1 MTEFTPEEFEQ
12 LAEEL
17 RTTAR
22 ALLPAI
28 IERKLPLLITACD
41 EAAELGNYRTKP
53 QITVDVW
60 QPIETAP
67 TDGSYIIGRRV
78 IGNNK
83 LVCVVSWRFWTL
95 GDDVLSDLQPT
106 FRWRDANGRHFSPTE
121 WMRIPE

>member
-1 MTEFTPEEFEQ
+1 MTQFTAEDFTE
-12 LAEEL
+12 LADQL
-17 RTTAR
+17 RTSSPEHNAR
-22 ALLPAI
+22 LIDKQLSLILVAL
-28 IERKLPLLITACD
+28 D
-41 EAAELGNYRTKP
+41 HMAAP
-53 QITVDVW
+53 VVTVDVW

-67 TDGSYIIGRRV
+67 TDGSYVIGRRV